1 MSRLLIASIDRF
13 GPIQNDVRDSL
24 AAATQQVVQIAAGQ
38 TIVPRGSPSRFRLL
52 SRGVAVRQHLLADG
66 GRQILAFALPGDLL
80 DLSGLF
86 MGSDHEVRA
95 LGACEV
101 RQTSVHEVRAMIQRH
116 PNLLAALCRAVMTEA
131 RLQRSWM
138 VGLGRRTA
146 LARTANLFCEIH
158 ARQKVVAMAQEAS
171 CSFPALQSDIADAL
185 GLSVV
190 HTHRVLQ
197 SLKKMG
203 LASLRDGQLSIL
215 DWDGLASLA
224 EFDPECFRPQ
234 HDPVASAGRRLPSP
248 GREAVAISASH

>member
-24 AAATQQVVQIAAGQ
+24 ADATQEVVQVASGQ
-38 TIVPRGSPSRFRLL
+38 PIVSPGAPSRFRLL
-52 SRGVAVRQHLLADG
+52 SRGVAVRQHVLADG
-66 GRQILAFALPGDLL
+66 GRQILGFAIPGDLL

-86 MGSDHEVRA
+86 TGNDHEVRA
-95 LGACEV
+95 LGACEI
-101 RQTSVHEVRAMIQRH
+101 RQASAHEVRALTRRH

-131 RLQRSWM
+131 RLQRNWM
-138 VGLGRRTA
+138 VGLGRRSA
-146 LARTANLFCEIH
+146 LARTANLFCEIY
-158 ARQKVVAMAQEAS
+158 ARQKVVALAQEGR

-203 LASLRDGQLSIL
+203 LATLRDGQLSIL
-215 DWDGLASLA
+215 DWDGLAALA

-234 HDPVASAGRRLPSP
+234 YDPAALAARACPPVARQ
-248 GREAVAISASH
+248 EAAQISA